1 MNEEDGPV
9 SERHAK
15 ALARRRLKQALA
27 AIYDP
32 PPAVLL
38 PDRDALCDY
47 VRATLGDAPLTYLE
61 FGVKGGR
68 SFKRIAERF
77 THADARFIGFDSF
90 EGLPEDWLFQP
101 QGRFSTGGK
110 PPDLRDPR
118 MRFVTGWFQ
127 NALPG
132 FLNENDIGGAAPL
145 LVHYDADLY
154 GSTLFVLAE
163 LWRHADDYY
172 FLFDEFFQEEAV
184 ALYDFSR
191 AFPVEIEFLAQ
202 TTTTPFKQ
210 VFGRMRRVEF
220 KPRRAIEEK
229 PCDASS

>member
-1 MNEEDGPV
+1 MRDEDDAGP
-9 SERHAK
+9 ERHAK

-38 PDRDALCDY
+38 PDRDALCDH
-47 VRATLGDAPLTYLE
+47 VRATLGDVPLTYLE

-77 THADARFIGFDSF
+77 AHADARFIGFDSF

-101 QGRFSTGGK
+101 AGQFSTGGK
-110 PPDLRDPR
+110 APDLRDPR

-127 NALPG
+127 NSLPG
-132 FLNENDIGGAAPL
+132 FLDENDLTHTSPL

-154 GSTLFVLAE
+154 GSTLFVLAQ
-163 LWRHADDYY
+163 LWQRTSGYH
-172 FLFDEFFQEEAV
+172 FLFDEFFQEEAM

-191 AFPVEIEFLAQ
+191 AFPVEIEFFAQ
-202 TTTTPFKQ
+202 TTSTPFKQ
-210 VFGRMRRVEF
+210 VFGCMRKTEF
-220 KPRRAIEEK
+220 KPQTA
-229 PCDASS
+229 